1 LTDRGHAQG
10 VERFERAAAL
20 IREGDTEGLAAHAN
34 RFATAETDAA
44 VEAAGLKQ

>member
-1 LTDRGHAQG
+1 LTGRGG
-10 VERFERAAAL
+10 TTL

-44 VEAAGLKQ
+44 MEAAPQAVVSRTRT